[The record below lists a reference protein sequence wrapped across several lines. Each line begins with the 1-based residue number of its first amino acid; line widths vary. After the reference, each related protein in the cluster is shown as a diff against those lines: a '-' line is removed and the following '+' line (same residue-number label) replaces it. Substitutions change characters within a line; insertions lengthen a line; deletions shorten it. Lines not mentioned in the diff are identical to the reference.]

1 VTAETAVVLPVLVAV
16 LAAGLWVVGAAT
28 AQLRCLDAAS
38 VAARAA
44 ARGESDAAVASLADV
59 AAPAGSSIAIQRS
72 ATTVTVTVRT
82 EVRPLHGAGLRLPGL
97 GVSGSAVAAD
107 EAVLPPPPP

>member
-1 VTAETAVVLPVLVAV
+1 MLPVLVAV

-38 VAARAA
+38 AAARAA
-44 ARGESDAAVASLADV
+44 ARGEAEAVVRSVADEAAPRGAAVQIS
-59 AAPAGSSIAIQRS
+59 RS
-72 ATTVTVTVRT
+72 ATTVTVTVRSQ
-82 EVRPLHGAGLRLPGL
+82 VRPLDGAGLRLPGV
-97 GVSGSAVAAD
+97 GVSASAVAAD